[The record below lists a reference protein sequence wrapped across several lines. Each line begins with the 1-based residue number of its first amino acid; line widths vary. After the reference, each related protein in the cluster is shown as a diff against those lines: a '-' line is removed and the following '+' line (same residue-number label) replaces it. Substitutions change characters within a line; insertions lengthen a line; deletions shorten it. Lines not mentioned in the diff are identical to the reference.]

1 MKNLLLL
8 NLAFCLFMAM
18 SFTSCSQMESY
29 KASEAQIAE
38 LRNDSIITH
47 EMLDECYARTNNLND
62 ENILLQDKN
71 DSVNNNLDKLSTST
85 ELTITD
91 QKIRL
96 IELNKI
102 VQLQKDV
109 MTSLK
114 TVLSEALMNYKSD
127 ELTVYTKNGKVYVSL
142 EEKLLFKS
150 GSDVVDPKGKD
161 AIKSLVKVLKD
172 TKDVSVMVEGHTDNI
187 PIHTAEFQDNWELST
202 ARATSILRIM
212 TIDNGFNSY
221 KITASGRANF
231 YPVKSN
237 KTPQGRANNRRTEII
252 LSPDLKD
259 VYSLL
264 N

>member
-1 MKNLLLL
+1 MKKHLLPTGIWLVFAL
-8 NLAFCLFMAM
+8 ILTASCGPTEK
-18 SFTSCSQMESY
+18 SKTSED
-29 KASEAQIAE
+29 QIAQ
-38 LRNDSIITH
+38 LQIDSATTH
-47 EMLDECYARTNNLND
+47 GLLEECYANTNSLNN
-62 ENILLQDKN
+62 ENATLQDKN
-71 DSVNNNLDKLSTST
+71 DSVRLDLNKLSTST

-102 VQLQKDV
+102 VAVQKDV
-109 MTSLK
+109 MTNLK
-114 TVLSEALMNYKSD
+114 SVLSEALINYKPD

-150 GSDVVDPKGKD
+150 GSDVVDPKGKE
-161 AIKSLVKVLKD
+161 AIKSLVQILKT
-172 TKDVSVMVEGHTDNI
+172 TKDVSVMVEGHTDNV

-212 TIDNGFNSY
+212 TADNGFNPY
-221 KITASGRANF
+221 KITAAGRASF

-237 KTPQGRANNRRTEII
+237 KTAQGRAGNRRTEII
-252 LSPDLKD
+252 LSPELKD

>member
-1 MKNLLLL
+1 MHKPTISTKKNV
-8 NLAFCLFMAM
+8 
-18 SFTSCSQMESY
+18 S
-29 KASEAQIAE
+29 
-38 LRNDSIITH
+38 
-47 EMLDECYARTNNLND
+47 
-62 ENILLQDKN
+62 LQGKN
-71 DSVNNNLDKLSTST
+71 DSVQLNLDKLSTST
-85 ELTITD
+85 ELTIID

-102 VQLQKDV
+102 VVLQKNV
-109 MTSLK
+109 LTNLK
-114 TVLSEALMNYKSD
+114 SVLSEALVNYKPD

-150 GSDVVDPKGKD
+150 GSDMVDPKGKE
-161 AIKSLVKVLKD
+161 AIKSLVQILKT
-172 TKDVSVMVEGHTDNI
+172 TKDVSVMVEGHTDNV
-187 PIHTAEFQDNWELST
+187 PIHTDEFRDNWELST

-212 TIDNGFNSY
+212 TADNGFNPY

-231 YPVKSN
+231 YPLKSN
-237 KTPQGRANNRRTEII
+237 KTAQGRAGNRRTEII